1 MKEIHKQYDV
11 QGLMQ
16 NVNTMKIY
24 PIPMLVNVTRDK
36 RGCTVSIGI
45 EATGL
50 QLTVP
55 FDKMLKDLEGKNE
68 SVISNSLR
76 AVKGKDQKRER

>member
-1 MKEIHKQYDV
+1 
-11 QGLMQ
+11 MQ

-55 FDKMLKDLEGKNE
+55 FDKVLKDLEEQTDG
-68 SVISNSLR
+68 
-76 AVKGKDQKRER
+76 

>member
-1 MKEIHKQYDV
+1 MAKNEIHKQYEV

-55 FDKMLKDLEGKNE
+55 FDKVLKDLEEQTDG
-68 SVISNSLR
+68 
-76 AVKGKDQKRER
+76 